1 MRLGGVV
8 RAHSVLMGCA
18 NLIEPALPTE
28 ICARPCSPYSHTGPH
43 LTHPYGSLAVA
54 DPVPTYKSTQ
64 SGDAVKAE
72 PTQRTPNACFAHE
85 LEGSPLGNFRVA
97 LTTPQHPHDST

>member
-54 DPVPTYKSTQ
+54 DPKPAQKKHLVPEYYQTRTN
-64 SGDAVKAE
+64 
-72 PTQRTPNACFAHE
+72 PTHTE
-85 LEGSPLGNFRVA
+85 LLFRA
-97 LTTPQHPHDST
+97 